1 MNSEQASANTRL
13 GLIFVSIAVFFW
25 GILPIALKL
34 SGGFITPVTLTWF
47 RFVMAL
53 VVTLLIQ
60 WRLGALRQ
68 FVGLPSLVWLKLLLA
83 GVLLMCNY
91 VSFVYS
97 LGYLAPGTAQ
107 LNFQT
112 APFFLAFGGVL
123 FFKER
128 FNAFQL
134 SCFAT
139 LGLGMLMFFHPQL
152 DLNQASDHQV
162 LLGIMIVQFSVM
174 SWTSYA
180 LLQKSVSQ
188 RLSPSNVLLFI
199 YALGIVVMAPFS
211 DFSQFEA
218 MTLDQWWIVL
228 FCGANTLIAYGC
240 FGQALHYWP
249 TAQVSAMLSLTP
261 VLSFSATELVVSFG
275 WWSGVFT
282 SANIDVLSF
291 MGIVLIVCAVF
302 VVQIV
307 PMYQKRKQAKAFRTV
322 L

>member
-1 MNSEQASANTRL
+1 VHSQQENNNNRL

-25 GILPIALKL
+25 GILPIALTL

-68 FVGLPSLVWLKLLLA
+68 FVGLPVAIWMKLVLA

-152 DLNQASDHQV
+152 DLRQASDHQV
-162 LLGIMIVQFSVM
+162 LVGIMIVQFSVM

-211 DFSQFEA
+211 DFSQFEM

-275 WWSGVFT
+275 WWPGVFS
-282 SANIDVLSF
+282 SANIDGLSL

>member
-1 MNSEQASANTRL
+1 VNSEQASANTRL